1 MIWCLTPWPQ
11 LLVETCMP
19 HAWHIFDGSDKNTCT
34 DCTYLV
40 WTELWFSGQLM
51 SCVAP
56 ADLELD
62 IHYFLIL
69 PITWMRWYTDWDVAS
84 WNASWSATFV
94 VRGTSA
100 SSICDVAHRLEGKR
114 ASSDAQQSLP
124 FAQMSLHKCIT
135 RTSLRYRAWHVCA
148 SWRRF
153 CVQTACHTRLSGTIP
168 ADMLHVVRT
177 CIFTRCVAWLE
188 MYELARAISSRFEP
202 DHCAMPFEPTPTVH
216 CVLNEAMLQGHKLSG
231 SAAWRYY

>member
-1 MIWCLTPWPQ
+1 MNWA
-11 LLVETCMP
+11 LVCWAADVVRR
-19 HAWHIFDGSDKNTCT
+19 AWRLGTLIYNISWYSNTCNLNAMVYRLG
-34 DCTYLV
+34 CG
-40 WTELWFSGQLM
+40 ELKCFLK
-51 SCVAP
+51 CV
-56 ADLELD
+56 
-62 IHYFLIL
+62 
-69 PITWMRWYTDWDVAS
+69 RKAS
-84 WNASWSATFV
+84 AAFV

-216 CVLNEAMLQGHKLSG
+216 CVLNKAMLQGNKVSG
-231 SAAWRYY
+231 SAA